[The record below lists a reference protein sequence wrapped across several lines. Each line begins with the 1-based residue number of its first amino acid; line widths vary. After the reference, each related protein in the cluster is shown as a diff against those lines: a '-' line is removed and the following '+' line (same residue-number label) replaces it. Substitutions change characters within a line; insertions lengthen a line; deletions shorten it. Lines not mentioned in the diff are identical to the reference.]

1 MGADQPVDP
10 YESDPLRLIAFRDQN
25 QPVGATVV
33 NVWICGLPEDNSLID
48 IDEAIDI
55 LKADYVPFITWLSGG
70 RHRLDIR
77 RAGTAPAIPYR
88 TGGLDTH
95 VCEGRPELHGL
106 EKPWTAGA
114 VLRLQR
120 AVRGYLSMGIDL
132 AQDPVVAN
140 IAWAGQTNRA
150 VFEEGIV
157 YLGSPLI
164 GRGTVPTTKARFSA
178 VGELYTPVNTDL
190 FSQFLLGTPS
200 VNRYSLGWIDPDD
213 VVVHPGGSGSYR
225 IGAIG
230 SEHPQMLAFPSSNSP
245 HAFDAVGVRL
255 KTGFDVGLPQEGV
268 EIIRVDQQRTACS
281 NPAPL
286 IFPLCTGRNR
296 SQYWLKEGKFLD
308 VGDSID
314 LDEFRLE
321 VVERDEDSF
330 VLKATSLFPGRFVD
344 VDENNSH
351 LKNIETIAA
360 AGITVGCNRSGTRF
374 CPDQTVTRAQMA
386 AFILRAM
393 GIEPISGLQESR
405 FEDVDP
411 TERISGYVEK
421 IVELGIIPPRS
432 SVGFDPGGP
441 VTRADMAWFLV
452 RAIDSLEPVAEPV
465 GLFEDIED
473 PDLMPAAE
481 ALYSVG
487 VTKGCG
493 VEPPIYCPNQS
504 VNRQEMASFLTR
516 AFNLGSDSPG

>member
-1 MGADQPVDP
+1 MLFACRLRILRIPRRAIIVLLAIVAWLVTIAPLGADQPVDP

-70 RHRLDIR
+70 RLGLDIR

-200 VNRYSLGWIDPDD
+200 VNRYWGNST
-213 VVVHPGGSGSYR
+213 GGCSRRPELLAVKTKRQPSGGGVLNY
-225 IGAIG
+225 G
-230 SEHPQMLAFPSSNSP
+230 SQA
-245 HAFDAVGVRL
+245 
-255 KTGFDVGLPQEGV
+255 
-268 EIIRVDQQRTACS
+268 
-281 NPAPL
+281 
-286 IFPLCTGRNR
+286 
-296 SQYWLKEGKFLD
+296 
-308 VGDSID
+308 
-314 LDEFRLE
+314 
-321 VVERDEDSF
+321 
-330 VLKATSLFPGRFVD
+330 
-344 VDENNSH
+344 
-351 LKNIETIAA
+351 
-360 AGITVGCNRSGTRF
+360 
-374 CPDQTVTRAQMA
+374 
-386 AFILRAM
+386 
-393 GIEPISGLQESR
+393 
-405 FEDVDP
+405 
-411 TERISGYVEK
+411 YV
-421 IVELGIIPPRS
+421 
-432 SVGFDPGGP
+432 
-441 VTRADMAWFLV
+441 
-452 RAIDSLEPVAEPV
+452 
-465 GLFEDIED
+465 
-473 PDLMPAAE
+473 
-481 ALYSVG
+481 
-487 VTKGCG
+487 
-493 VEPPIYCPNQS
+493 
-504 VNRQEMASFLTR
+504 
-516 AFNLGSDSPG
+516 